1 MPIRINLL
9 AEVQSAEEAR
19 RRDPV
24 KRVAFVAGALV
35 ILALLWS
42 GWIYLQLR
50 NAQTA
55 YQAEDA
61 RWKKNEPLF
70 KTVTDEQKQVV
81 ETEGKLTALTRF
93 STSRFLWAPVL
104 NSLQQAVVPVADEVQ
119 FEYIRG
125 AQTYEI
131 VVATPASK
139 DKKTPAKPGGSIERG
154 SLMIRARDYGNQ
166 SKENYN
172 SLKRYIA
179 EQPYLKAILQKN
191 DGVRLA
197 STLSAP
203 QVDPNDPSKSF
214 YQFTLECRF
223 QEVKRDE

>member
-9 AEVQSAEEAR
+9 AELQSAEEAR

-24 KRVAFVAGALV
+24 KRVAFVVAALV
-35 ILALLWS
+35 IVALLWA
-42 GWIYLQLR
+42 GWIFMQL
-50 NAQTA
+50 QTA
-55 YQAEDA
+55 RGIYQTEDA
-61 RWKKNEPLF
+61 RWKKNEPAF
-70 KTVTDEQKQVV
+70 KTVTDEQKQVADI
-81 ETEGKLTALTRF
+81 EQKLTAVTRF

-104 NSLQQAVVPVADEVQ
+104 NGLQQAIVSVADDIQ
-119 FEYIRG
+119 FEYLKG
-125 AQTYEI
+125 LQTFEQI
-131 VVATPASK
+131 AATPASK
-139 DKKTPAKPGGSIERG
+139 DKKTPAKPASSVEHGT
-154 SLMIRARDYGNQ
+154 LTIRARDYGNQ

-172 SLKRYIA
+172 ALKKSISD
-179 EQPYLKAILQKN
+179 QSYLKTILQKN

-203 QVDPNDPSKSF
+203 QSDPNDPSKSF